1 MLCPRRKKQPEIDVF
16 RYTARK
22 ALCAATSK
30 SRRGSLG
37 LASARY
43 LRELESFLDMLA
55 QFNLVGGSTH
65 MVDNYFLPNNE

>member
-1 MLCPRRKKQPEIDVF
+1 MYFDTPHEKHYVLLPQNLEEV
-16 RYTARK
+16 
-22 ALCAATSK
+22 
-30 SRRGSLG
+30 SLG

-65 MVDNYFLPNNE
+65 KVDNYFLPNNE